1 MITTRLTD
9 YYYNLLHD
17 IKAAKGR
24 FSCFITH
31 ACKQLF
37 IDVLWTWHEKE
48 DITKH
53 HENYRTSKSRVAE
66 TQMRLES
73 PLERRRECLY
83 YLLMRI
89 FEIPKL

>member
-37 IDVLWTWHEKE
+37 IDVIEKYLISDE
-48 DITKH
+48 EVRTK
-53 HENYRTSKSRVAE
+53 R
-66 TQMRLES
+66 
-73 PLERRRECLY
+73 ERNEAIHY
-83 YLLMRI
+83 
-89 FEIPKL
+89 

>member
-37 IDVLWTWHEKE
+37 IDVIEKY
-48 DITKH
+48 DHKHLLFVCKLSGTKIRVVLLVS
-53 HENYRTSKSRVAE
+53 ENEAKVSPI
-66 TQMRLES
+66 ES
-73 PLERRRECLY
+73 C
-83 YLLMRI
+83 YLALMLI
-89 FEIPKL
+89 